1 MGQRASEFC
10 TQILTFL
17 KPSFTRVYLRNDVMV
32 I

>member
-10 TQILTFL
+10 TQILIFL
-17 KPSFTRVYLRNDVMV
+17 KPSFTHVYLRNDVMV